1 MTDFKTEFWLAMVIW
16 KLGCTQRQQLAGN
29 ATQFKSA
36 SVPKYHCFPHTIS
49 VRSFSATQFAVL
61 FNDRFGLSLP
71 RFSLFT
77 ILSMLMLCLIRGK
90 RINKVVKHQRRKL
103 LLILT
108 QIQAVLTAVTKR
120 IHQEFLIIVLLYLL
134 RYATSSTLSN
144 ISTELRIKILASL
157 IVRASHIFT

>member
-1 MTDFKTEFWLAMVIW
+1 MQHNSSQPLSQNTIV
-16 KLGCTQRQQLAGN
+16 
-29 ATQFKSA
+29 S
-36 SVPKYHCFPHTIS
+36 PHHFS
-49 VRSFSATQFAVL
+49 ESFSATQFAVL

-77 ILSMLMLCLIRGK
+77 ILSMLALCLIRGK
-90 RINKVVKHQRRKL
+90 RINKVVKHQRRKLLL

-134 RYATSSTLSN
+134 RYATSFDTFSN

-157 IVRASHIFT
+157 IVRASRIFT